1 MAEDDIYI
9 PPELRPRPL
18 WRRILNLA
26 IIAGG
31 TYRLYY
37 AWQTGYLLK
46 ALDWL
51 MSQDIMVLTG
61 IAVIALIALILGFRG
76 V

>member
-1 MAEDDIYI
+1 MVQDDIFI
-9 PPELRPRPL
+9 PPALRPKPL
-18 WRRILNLA
+18 WRRILNLT
-26 IIAGG
+26 IFIGVIYG
-31 TYRLYY
+31 LYY

-46 ALDWL
+46 ALEWL
-51 MSQDIMVLTG
+51 MGQDIMVLTG